1 MPPQPSKPPDDTA
14 VAIHPVIQN
23 ALRVSLSAK
32 EYKIIHERV
41 LKRSLIL
48 DSRLPSPST
57 YESVVRTPNK
67 YNVAAIRA
75 SLRVFLGVS
84 GGISLVE
91 ALTARFGKGE
101 TSTKK
106 STREPFLHSPKYRL
120 ALSLSLVL
128 LIHRIL
134 YRFFVRLRANLR
146 TEDAKPFRDRN
157 PRFSQALTSKYA
169 PVVGASLAG
178 AALGV
183 CPQSRLR
190 VTVAIYMTTRSLE
203 FLYNALN
210 VKGYLKY
217 KPWWFG
223 SWLLMPVSCAQL
235 FHAFV
240 FDRET
245 MPKWMGDLLLRFS
258 SSYIPERP
266 ENFPAHL
273 SWPSQYGIVDSLG
286 TIADLK
292 WPIFISPILHPNNP
306 NPLPKQTKSISPL
319 ASPAHPNIASL
330 SCALLH
336 PSTPGCS
343 TAFIHHILNSAPSL
357 VRSITLAALAVS
369 AVNYKK
375 SFSSP
380 LSSIN
385 TISKRILS
393 LTAILSASTGSF
405 WGSICLLNSL
415 LPRSTLPTKRFFIS
429 GAMGGLPFAFVEQG
443 RGVFTYIFR
452 SAIYSAW
459 ATGVKRRYWREW
471 KTGELALIVVS
482 WALIGMVLES
492 TPEAVEGAGL
502 RKGFAWLRGDGFADP
517 VEVALKRKRRATMSA
532 QKNTEEE
539 NSA

>member
-1 MPPQPSKPPDDTA
+1 MPLAQPNPPDDATA
-14 VAIHPVIQN
+14 PTVHPLIRN

-32 EYKIIHERV
+32 EYKILHERI
-41 LKRSLIL
+41 LKRSLAL
-48 DSRLPSPST
+48 NSRLPTPAK
-57 YESVVRTPNK
+57 YESIVRTSNK
-67 YNVAAIRA
+67 YNVAAMRA

-84 GGISLVE
+84 GGLSLVE
-91 ALTARFGKGE
+91 AVTTRLEKGD
-101 TSTKK
+101 TGTKK
-106 STREPFLHSPKYRL
+106 APREPFLRSPKFRL

-146 TEDAKPFRDRN
+146 TDDARPFRERN

-183 CPQSRLR
+183 CSQSKLR
-190 VTVAIYMTTRSLE
+190 VTVAIYMATRSLE
-203 FLYNALN
+203 FLYNALG

-245 MPKWMGDLLLRFS
+245 IPKWMGDLLLRFS
-258 SSYIPERP
+258 SSYIPDRP
-266 ENFPAHL
+266 EHFPAAV
-273 SWPSQYGIVDSLG
+273 SWPSQHDLVDSLG
-286 TIADLK
+286 TIADLR
-292 WPIFISPILHPNNP
+292 WPAFISPILHPNNP
-306 NPLPKQTKSISPL
+306 KPLPKQINSISTL
-319 ASPAHPNIASL
+319 TSPAHPNIASL
-330 SCALLH
+330 SCAVLH
-336 PSTPGCS
+336 PSTPSCS
-343 TAFIHHILNSAPSL
+343 TAFVYHILNSAPAL
-357 VRSITLAALAVS
+357 VRTITLAALALS
-369 AVNYKK
+369 AVSYKRTL
-375 SFSSP
+375 SSP

-385 TISKRILS
+385 IISKRILG

-443 RGVFTYIFR
+443 RGAFTYIFR

-471 KTGELALIVVS
+471 KTGELALIVAS
-482 WALIGMVLES
+482 WALLGAVLECS
-492 TPEAVEGAGL
+492 PEAVEGAGL
-502 RKGFAWLRGDGFADP
+502 RKGLAWLRGDGFMDP
-517 VEVALKRKRRATMSA
+517 VEVALKRKRRATVT
-532 QKNTEEE
+532 QKDAEEK
-539 NSA
+539 SV